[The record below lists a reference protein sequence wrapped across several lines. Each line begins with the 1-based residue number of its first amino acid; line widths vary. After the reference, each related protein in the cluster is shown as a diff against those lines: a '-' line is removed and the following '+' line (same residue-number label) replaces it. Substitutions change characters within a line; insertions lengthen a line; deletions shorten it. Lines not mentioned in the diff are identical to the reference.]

1 MNASLASHSSYGFSQ
16 HSRTFNP
23 PRSTSADAVADEH
36 SSRAYIL
43 PRRTREDWVALG
55 VMLLA
60 ACAIFFI
67 NLTASGYANE
77 FYSAAAQAGSVSW
90 KAFLWGSLDSGNA
103 ITVDKPPAAL
113 WPMALSV
120 RIFGLSSFAILLPEA
135 LMGVATTYL
144 LYATVR
150 RYWGNWAGI
159 VTGFIFM
166 LTPVAALMFRFN
178 NPDALL
184 VLLMTGATHVLL
196 RSLEYANHP
205 SGNRKRTWW
214 MVLAGA
220 LIGFGFL
227 AKQLQVLLVLP
238 GFALAFLLAS
248 PTDMVRRILDSL
260 AAIGSMIVAAG
271 WWVLLTVIVPAGDR
285 PYVGGS
291 QRNSFLELTFGY
303 NGFGRLTGSEEGSVI
318 PGHGHEGGGMPAG
331 GGRGGG
337 MWGQT
342 GLNRLFSGEFGTQIS
357 WLAPLAFAGIVISL
371 LVIGRAV
378 RTDVRRA
385 SVIAFGGWLTV
396 TWLVFSFMAGIFHQ
410 YYTVALAPALAALVA
425 IGAFSLWIAR
435 DKLWARIVTPI
446 LIAFTAF
453 WDFSLTGRSQWLPWL
468 KWAILIIG
476 LMGALGF
483 ALAGLLPI
491 RRRALVA
498 LILSVIGLM
507 AGPAAWALYTV
518 SQGHMGSIVLAG
530 PSLSSG
536 RMGGGPGGMPGGAPG
551 GGRAGGMAPGNMPQ
565 QGKPGGDGG
574 HMGSY
579 QMGQDPMNQ
588 QGQSRQQ
595 GQMPGGSSNS
605 QQAPSMG
612 SQGPGPMGQG
622 SSGSQ
627 GESSPSGAPSMRSQR
642 RSQSGFQGGPEGGR
656 MKGGSLHG
664 GGRSSSKIVAKL
676 EKSSDSHRWAA
687 ATTGS
692 QQAAGYQLASQKPV
706 MAIGGFNGSDP
717 YPSLEQFKQYVK
729 DRQIHY
735 YIAGEMGGHQMG
747 GSDTATRISQWVA
760 KHYTATTVDG
770 VTVYDLTQQQ
780 AS

>member
-1 MNASLASHSSYGFSQ
+1 
-16 HSRTFNP
+16 
-23 PRSTSADAVADEH
+23 
-36 SSRAYIL
+36 
-43 PRRTREDWVALG
+43 
-55 VMLLA
+55 MLLA

-113 WPMALSV
+113 WLMALSV
-120 RIFGLSSFAILLPEA
+120 RIFGLNSFAILLPEA
-135 LMGVATTYL
+135 LMGVATNYL

-184 VLLMTGATHVLL
+184 VLLMTGATHALL

-227 AKQLQVLLVLP
+227 TKQLQVLLVLP

-248 PTDMVRRILDSL
+248 PTGMVRRILDSL
-260 AAIGSMIVAAG
+260 AAIGSVIVTAG
-271 WWVLLTVIVPAGDR
+271 WWVLLTVVVPANYR
-285 PYVGGS
+285 PYIGGS

-318 PGHGHEGGGMPAG
+318 PGHGHKGGGMPAG
-331 GGRGGG
+331 VGRGGG

-435 DKLWARIVTPI
+435 DKRWARIVTQI

-453 WDFSLTGRSQWLPWL
+453 WDFSLAGRSQWLPWL

-483 ALAGLLPI
+483 ALAGLLRI
-491 RRRALVA
+491 RRLALIA

-507 AGPAAWALYTV
+507 AGPAAWTLYTV
-518 SQGHMGSIVLAG
+518 SQGHMGSIVLAE

-551 GGRAGGMAPGNMPQ
+551 GGQPGNGQPGGGQAGGMAPGNMQQ
-565 QGKPGGDGG
+565 QGMPGGDGG

-579 QMGQDPMNQ
+579 QMGQDPMDQ
-588 QGQSRQQ
+588 QGQPSKQ
-595 GQMPGGSSNS
+595 GQMPGGSSNN
-605 QQAPSMG
+605 QQPPSTG
-612 SQGPGPMGQG
+612 SQGPGPMGQD
-622 SSGSQ
+622 SSGPQ
-627 GESSPSGAPSMRSQR
+627 GESSSSGAPSMHSQR
-642 RSQSGFQGGPEGGR
+642 RGKSGFR
-656 MKGGSLHG
+656 GGSERGRIRGGGLLG
-664 GGRSSSKIVAKL
+664 GGRSSSKVVAML
-676 EKSSDSHRWAA
+676 EKLSDSHRWAA

-692 QQAAGYQLASQKPV
+692 QQAAGYQLASQTPV

-717 YPSLEQFKQYVK
+717 YPSLEQFKQ
-729 DRQIHY
+729 
-735 YIAGEMGGHQMG
+735 
-747 GSDTATRISQWVA
+747 
-760 KHYTATTVDG
+760 
-770 VTVYDLTQQQ
+770 
-780 AS
+780 

>member
-1 MNASLASHSSYGFSQ
+1 MNASLASNSSYGFSPYSQ
-16 HSRTFNP
+16 ACNP

-43 PRRTREDWVALG
+43 PRRTRGDWVALG

-60 ACAIFFI
+60 ACVIFFI

-113 WPMALSV
+113 WLMALSV
-120 RIFGLSSFAILLPEA
+120 RILGLSSFAILLPEA

-184 VLLMTGATHVLL
+184 VLLMTGATHALL

-227 AKQLQVLLVLP
+227 TKQLQVLLVLP

-248 PTDMVRRILDSL
+248 PTGMVRRILDSL
-260 AAIGSMIVAAG
+260 AAIASMIVAAG
-271 WWVLLTVIVPAGDR
+271 WWVLLTVIVPASDR
-285 PYVGGS
+285 PYIGGS

-337 MWGQT
+337 KWGQT

-410 YYTVALAPALAALVA
+410 YYTVALAPALAAMVA

-435 DKLWARIVTPI
+435 DKLWARIVAPI

-453 WDFSLTGRSQWLPWL
+453 WDFSLAGRSQWLPWL
-468 KWAILIIG
+468 K
-476 LMGALGF
+476 
-483 ALAGLLPI
+483 
-491 RRRALVA
+491 
-498 LILSVIGLM
+498 
-507 AGPAAWALYTV
+507 
-518 SQGHMGSIVLAG
+518 
-530 PSLSSG
+530 
-536 RMGGGPGGMPGGAPG
+536 
-551 GGRAGGMAPGNMPQ
+551 
-565 QGKPGGDGG
+565 
-574 HMGSY
+574 
-579 QMGQDPMNQ
+579 
-588 QGQSRQQ
+588 
-595 GQMPGGSSNS
+595 
-605 QQAPSMG
+605 
-612 SQGPGPMGQG
+612 
-622 SSGSQ
+622 
-627 GESSPSGAPSMRSQR
+627 
-642 RSQSGFQGGPEGGR
+642 
-656 MKGGSLHG
+656 
-664 GGRSSSKIVAKL
+664 
-676 EKSSDSHRWAA
+676 
-687 ATTGS
+687 
-692 QQAAGYQLASQKPV
+692 
-706 MAIGGFNGSDP
+706 
-717 YPSLEQFKQYVK
+717 
-729 DRQIHY
+729 
-735 YIAGEMGGHQMG
+735 
-747 GSDTATRISQWVA
+747 
-760 KHYTATTVDG
+760 
-770 VTVYDLTQQQ
+770 
-780 AS
+780 

>member
-1 MNASLASHSSYGFSQ
+1 
-16 HSRTFNP
+16 
-23 PRSTSADAVADEH
+23 
-36 SSRAYIL
+36 
-43 PRRTREDWVALG
+43 
-55 VMLLA
+55 MLLA

-113 WPMALSV
+113 WLMALSV
-120 RIFGLSSFAILLPEA
+120 RIFGLNSFAILLPEA
-135 LMGVATTYL
+135 LMGVATNYL

-184 VLLMTGATHVLL
+184 VLLMTGATHALL

-227 AKQLQVLLVLP
+227 TKQLQVLLVLP

-248 PTDMVRRILDSL
+248 PTGMVRRILDSL
-260 AAIGSMIVAAG
+260 AAIGSVIVTAG
-271 WWVLLTVIVPAGDR
+271 WWVLLTVVVPANYR
-285 PYVGGS
+285 PYIGGS

-435 DKLWARIVTPI
+435 DKRWARIVTQI

-453 WDFSLTGRSQWLPWL
+453 WDFSLAGRSQWLPWL

-483 ALAGLLPI
+483 ALAGLLRI
-491 RRRALVA
+491 RRLALIA

-507 AGPAAWALYTV
+507 AGPAAWTLYTV
-518 SQGHMGSIVLAG
+518 SQGHMGSIVLAE

-551 GGRAGGMAPGNMPQ
+551 GGQPGNGQPGGGQAGGMAPGNMQQ
-565 QGKPGGDGG
+565 QGMPGGDGG

-579 QMGQDPMNQ
+579 QMGQDPMDQ
-588 QGQSRQQ
+588 QGQPSKQ
-595 GQMPGGSSNS
+595 GQMPGGSSNN
-605 QQAPSMG
+605 QQPPSTG
-612 SQGPGPMGQG
+612 SQGPGPMGQD
-622 SSGSQ
+622 SSGPQ
-627 GESSPSGAPSMRSQR
+627 GESSSSGAPSMHSQR
-642 RSQSGFQGGPEGGR
+642 RGKSGFR
-656 MKGGSLHG
+656 GGSERGRIRGGGLLG
-664 GGRSSSKIVAKL
+664 GGRSSSKVVAML
-676 EKSSDSHRWAA
+676 EKLSDSHRWAA

-692 QQAAGYQLASQKPV
+692 QQAAGYQLASQTPV

-717 YPSLEQFKQYVK
+717 YPSLEQFKQ
-729 DRQIHY
+729 
-735 YIAGEMGGHQMG
+735 
-747 GSDTATRISQWVA
+747 
-760 KHYTATTVDG
+760 
-770 VTVYDLTQQQ
+770 
-780 AS
+780 

>member
-1 MNASLASHSSYGFSQ
+1 M
-16 HSRTFNP
+16 
-23 PRSTSADAVADEH
+23 
-36 SSRAYIL
+36 
-43 PRRTREDWVALG
+43 ALG

-113 WPMALSV
+113 WLMALSV
-120 RIFGLSSFAILLPEA
+120 RIFGLNSFAILLPEA
-135 LMGVATTYL
+135 LMGVATNYL

-184 VLLMTGATHVLL
+184 VLLMTGATHALL

-227 AKQLQVLLVLP
+227 TKQLQVLFVLP
-238 GFALAFLLAS
+238 GLALAFLLAS
-248 PTDMVRRILDSL
+248 PTGIVRRILDSL

-271 WWVLLTVIVPAGDR
+271 WWVLLTVIVPASDR
-285 PYVGGS
+285 PYIGGS

-435 DKLWARIVTPI
+435 DKRWARIVTPI

-453 WDFSLTGRSQWLPWL
+453 WDFSLAGRSQWLPWL

-491 RRRALVA
+491 RRLALVA

-507 AGPAAWALYTV
+507 AGPAAWTLYTV

-530 PSLSSG
+530 PNLTSG
-536 RMGGGPGGMPGGAPG
+536 SMGGGPGGMPGGAPG
-551 GGRAGGMAPGNMPQ
+551 GGQPGGGQAGGMAPGNMQ
-565 QGKPGGDGG
+565 QGLPGGDGG
-574 HMGSY
+574 PMGSY

-588 QGQSRQQ
+588 QGQSRKQ
-595 GQMPGGSSNS
+595 GQIPGGGSNS

-612 SQGPGPMGQG
+612 SQGPGSMGQDSTG
-622 SSGSQ
+622 SH
-627 GESSPSGAPSMRSQR
+627 GESSSSGAPPMHSQR
-642 RSQSGFQGGPEGGR
+642 RSKSGFQGVPGDRR
-656 MKGGSLHG
+656 MKGGNLLG

-676 EKSSDSHRWAA
+676 GKASDSYRWAA

-729 DRQIHY
+729 DKQIHY

-747 GSDTATRISQWVA
+747 GSDTATKISQWVA

>member
-1 MNASLASHSSYGFSQ
+1 M
-16 HSRTFNP
+16 
-23 PRSTSADAVADEH
+23 
-36 SSRAYIL
+36 
-43 PRRTREDWVALG
+43 ALG

-113 WPMALSV
+113 WLMALSV
-120 RIFGLSSFAILLPEA
+120 RIFGLNSFAILLPEA

-144 LYATVR
+144 LYVTVR

-184 VLLMTGATHVLL
+184 VLLMTGATHALL
-196 RSLEYANHP
+196 RSLEYVNHP
-205 SGNRKRTWW
+205 FGNRKRTWW

-227 AKQLQVLLVLP
+227 TKQLQVLLVLP

-248 PTDMVRRILDSL
+248 PTGMVRRILDSL

-271 WWVLLTVIVPAGDR
+271 WWVLLTVIVPASDR
-285 PYVGGS
+285 PYIGGS

-318 PGHGHEGGGMPAG
+318 PGHGHKGGGMPAG

-357 WLAPLAFAGIVISL
+357 WLAPLSFAGIVISL
-371 LVIGRAV
+371 LIIGRAV

-453 WDFSLTGRSQWLPWL
+453 WDFSLAGRSQWLPWL

-483 ALAGLLPI
+483 ALDRLLRI
-491 RRRALVA
+491 RRLALVA
-498 LILSVIGLM
+498 LVLSVVGLM
-507 AGPAAWALYTV
+507 AGPAAWTLYTV

-530 PSLSSG
+530 PSLTSG
-536 RMGGGPGGMPGGAPG
+536 SMGGGPGGMPGGAPG
-551 GGRAGGMAPGNMPQ
+551 GGQPGGGQAGGMAPGNMQQ
-565 QGKPGGDGG
+565 QGMPGGDGSP
-574 HMGSY
+574 MGSY

-588 QGQSRQQ
+588 QGQI
-595 GQMPGGSSNS
+595 PGGGSNS

-612 SQGPGPMGQG
+612 SQGPGPMGQD
-622 SSGSQ
+622 SSGPQ
-627 GESSPSGAPSMRSQR
+627 EESRSSGAPSMRSQR
-642 RSQSGFQGGPEGGR
+642 RGKSGFQGGSEGGR
-656 MKGGSLHG
+656 IRGGGLLG
-664 GGRSSSKIVAKL
+664 GGRSSSKVVAML

-692 QQAAGYQLASQKPV
+692 QQAAGYQLASEKPV

-717 YPSLEQFKQYVK
+717 YPSLEQFKQYVRDK
-729 DRQIHY
+729 QIHY

-747 GSDTATRISQWVA
+747 GSDAATQISQWVA

>member
-1 MNASLASHSSYGFSQ
+1 MNASLASNSSYGFSP
-16 HSRTFNP
+16 HSQTLNP
-23 PRSTSADAVADEH
+23 PRSASAEAVADEH
-36 SSRAYIL
+36 ASRAYIL
-43 PRRTREDWVALG
+43 PRRTPGDWVALG
-55 VMLLA
+55 AMLLA

-103 ITVDKPPAAL
+103 ITVDKSLAAL
-113 WPMALSV
+113 WLMALSV
-120 RIFGLSSFAILLPEA
+120 CILGLNSFAILLPEA

-150 RYWGNWAGI
+150 RYWDNWAGI

-184 VLLMTGATHVLL
+184 VLLMTGAAHALL

-227 AKQLQVLLVLP
+227 TKQLQVLLVLP

-248 PTDMVRRILDSL
+248 PTGMVRRILDSL
-260 AAIGSMIVAAG
+260 AAIASMIVAAG
-271 WWVLLTVIVPAGDR
+271 WWVLLTVIVPASDR
-285 PYVGGS
+285 PYIGGS

-342 GLNRLFSGEFGTQIS
+342 GLNRLFSGEFDTQIS
-357 WLAPLAFAGIVISL
+357 WLALLAFAGIVISL

-435 DKLWARIVTPI
+435 DKRWARIVTPI
-446 LIAFTAF
+446 LVAFTAF
-453 WDFSLTGRSQWLPWL
+453 
-468 KWAILIIG
+468 
-476 LMGALGF
+476 
-483 ALAGLLPI
+483 
-491 RRRALVA
+491 
-498 LILSVIGLM
+498 
-507 AGPAAWALYTV
+507 
-518 SQGHMGSIVLAG
+518 
-530 PSLSSG
+530 
-536 RMGGGPGGMPGGAPG
+536 
-551 GGRAGGMAPGNMPQ
+551 
-565 QGKPGGDGG
+565 
-574 HMGSY
+574 
-579 QMGQDPMNQ
+579 
-588 QGQSRQQ
+588 
-595 GQMPGGSSNS
+595 
-605 QQAPSMG
+605 
-612 SQGPGPMGQG
+612 
-622 SSGSQ
+622 
-627 GESSPSGAPSMRSQR
+627 
-642 RSQSGFQGGPEGGR
+642 
-656 MKGGSLHG
+656 
-664 GGRSSSKIVAKL
+664 
-676 EKSSDSHRWAA
+676 
-687 ATTGS
+687 
-692 QQAAGYQLASQKPV
+692 
-706 MAIGGFNGSDP
+706 
-717 YPSLEQFKQYVK
+717 
-729 DRQIHY
+729 
-735 YIAGEMGGHQMG
+735 
-747 GSDTATRISQWVA
+747 
-760 KHYTATTVDG
+760 
-770 VTVYDLTQQQ
+770 
-780 AS
+780 

>member
-1 MNASLASHSSYGFSQ
+1 MNASLASHSGYGFSQ

-36 SSRAYIL
+36 ASRAYIL
-43 PRRTREDWVALG
+43 PRRTRGDWMALG

-113 WPMALSV
+113 WLMALSV
-120 RIFGLSSFAILLPEA
+120 RIFGLNSFAILLPEA

-144 LYATVR
+144 LYVTVR

-184 VLLMTGATHVLL
+184 VLLMTGATHALL
-196 RSLEYANHP
+196 RSLEYVNHP
-205 SGNRKRTWW
+205 FGNRKRTWW

-227 AKQLQVLLVLP
+227 TKQLQVLLVLP

-248 PTDMVRRILDSL
+248 PTGMVRRILDSL

-271 WWVLLTVIVPAGDR
+271 WWVLLTVIVPASDR
-285 PYVGGS
+285 PYIGGS

-318 PGHGHEGGGMPAG
+318 PGHGHKGGGMPAG

-453 WDFSLTGRSQWLPWL
+453 WDFSLAGRSQWLPWL

-483 ALAGLLPI
+483 ALAGLLRI
-491 RRRALVA
+491 RRLALVA

-507 AGPAAWALYTV
+507 AGPAAWTLYTV

-530 PSLSSG
+530 PSLTSG
-536 RMGGGPGGMPGGAPG
+536 SMGGGPGGMPGGAPG
-551 GGRAGGMAPGNMPQ
+551 GGQPGGGQAGGMAPGNMQQ
-565 QGKPGGDGG
+565 QGMPGGDGSP
-574 HMGSY
+574 MGSY

-588 QGQSRQQ
+588 QGQI
-595 GQMPGGSSNS
+595 PGGGSNS

-612 SQGPGPMGQG
+612 SQGPGPMGQD
-622 SSGSQ
+622 SSGPQ
-627 GESSPSGAPSMRSQR
+627 EESRSSGAPSMRSQR
-642 RSQSGFQGGPEGGR
+642 RGKSGFQGGSEGGR
-656 MKGGSLHG
+656 IRGGGLLG
-664 GGRSSSKIVAKL
+664 GGRSSSKVVAML

-717 YPSLEQFKQYVK
+717 YPSLEQFKQYVRDK
-729 DRQIHY
+729 QIHY

-747 GSDTATRISQWVA
+747 GSDAATQISQWVA

>member
-16 HSRTFNP
+16 HPRTFNP

-67 NLTASGYANE
+67 NFTASGYANE

-113 WPMALSV
+113 WLMALSV
-120 RIFGLSSFAILLPEA
+120 RILGLNSFAILLPEA

-184 VLLMTGATHVLL
+184 VLLMTGATHALL

-227 AKQLQVLLVLP
+227 TKQLQVLLVLP

-248 PTDMVRRILDSL
+248 PTGMVRRILDSL

-271 WWVLLTVIVPAGDR
+271 WWVLLTVVVPAGDR
-285 PYVGGS
+285 PYIGGS

-385 SVIAFGGWLTV
+385 NVIAFGGWLTV
-396 TWLVFSFMAGIFHQ
+396 TWLVFSFYGRHFPPVLHRGSGSSPGCPGGHRCIQ
-410 YYTVALAPALAALVA
+410 SVDRPGQALGQDRHADSYRLHGLLGFQP
-425 IGAFSLWIAR
+425 
-435 DKLWARIVTPI
+435 
-446 LIAFTAF
+446 
-453 WDFSLTGRSQWLPWL
+453 GRSVPV
-468 KWAILIIG
+468 AS
-476 LMGALGF
+476 
-483 ALAGLLPI
+483 LAQ
-491 RRRALVA
+491 V
-498 LILSVIGLM
+498 
-507 AGPAAWALYTV
+507 
-518 SQGHMGSIVLAG
+518 GHSHNRSHGRPRFCTDWTLANTTTR
-530 PSLSSG
+530 SC
-536 RMGGGPGGMPGGAPG
+536 
-551 GGRAGGMAPGNMPQ
+551 
-565 QGKPGGDGG
+565 
-574 HMGSY
+574 
-579 QMGQDPMNQ
+579 
-588 QGQSRQQ
+588 
-595 GQMPGGSSNS
+595 
-605 QQAPSMG
+605 
-612 SQGPGPMGQG
+612 
-622 SSGSQ
+622 
-627 GESSPSGAPSMRSQR
+627 SPHC
-642 RSQSGFQGGPEGGR
+642 
-656 MKGGSLHG
+656 L
-664 GGRSSSKIVAKL
+664 
-676 EKSSDSHRWAA
+676 SHRAYGWPCCMDA
-687 ATTGS
+687 
-692 QQAAGYQLASQKPV
+692 V
-706 MAIGGFNGSDP
+706 
-717 YPSLEQFKQYVK
+717 
-729 DRQIHY
+729 H
-735 YIAGEMGGHQMG
+735 
-747 GSDTATRISQWVA
+747 RIPRTYGINRFSR
-760 KHYTATTVDG
+760 
-770 VTVYDLTQQQ
+770 TQP
-780 AS
+780 

>member
-1 MNASLASHSSYGFSQ
+1 M
-16 HSRTFNP
+16 
-23 PRSTSADAVADEH
+23 
-36 SSRAYIL
+36 
-43 PRRTREDWVALG
+43 
-55 VMLLA
+55 
-60 ACAIFFI
+60 
-67 NLTASGYANE
+67 
-77 FYSAAAQAGSVSW
+77 
-90 KAFLWGSLDSGNA
+90 
-103 ITVDKPPAAL
+103 DKPPAAL
-113 WPMALSV
+113 WLMALSV
-120 RIFGLSSFAILLPEA
+120 RIFGLNSFAILVPEA

-184 VLLMTGATHVLL
+184 VLLLMTGATHALL

-220 LIGFGFL
+220 LVGFGFL
-227 AKQLQVLLVLP
+227 TKQLQVLLVLP

-248 PTDMVRRILDSL
+248 PTGMVRRILDSL
-260 AAIGSMIVAAG
+260 AAIASMIVAAG
-271 WWVLLTVIVPAGDR
+271 WWVLLTVVVPAGDR
-285 PYVGGS
+285 PYIGGS

-318 PGHGHEGGGMPAG
+318 PGHGHKGGGMPAG

-378 RTDVRRA
+378 RTDVCRA
-385 SVIAFGGWLTV
+385 SVIAFGGWLIV

-410 YYTVALAPALAALVA
+410 HYTVALAPALAAMVA
-425 IGAFSLWIAR
+425 MGAFILWIAR

-446 LIAFTAF
+446 LIVFTAF
-453 WDFSLTGRSQWLPWL
+453 WDFSLAGRSQWLPWL

-483 ALAGLLPI
+483 ALAGLLRI
-491 RRRALVA
+491 RRLALVA
-498 LILSVIGLM
+498 LIVSVIGLM
-507 AGPAAWALYTV
+507 AGPASWALHTV

-536 RMGGGPGGMPGGAPG
+536 RMGGGPGGMPGGAPSGGQPGNGQPG
-551 GGRAGGMAPGNMPQ
+551 GGQAGGMAPGNMQ
-565 QGKPGGDGG
+565 KQGIPGGGG
-574 HMGSY
+574 
-579 QMGQDPMNQ
+579 
-588 QGQSRQQ
+588 
-595 GQMPGGSSNS
+595 
-605 QQAPSMG
+605 
-612 SQGPGPMGQG
+612 GPMGQD

-627 GESSPSGAPSMRSQR
+627 EESSTSGAPSMPSQR
-642 RSQSGFQGGPEGGR
+642 RGKSGFHGGPEGGR
-656 MKGGSLHG
+656 VKGGGLLG

-676 EKSSDSHRWAA
+676 ENSSDSYRWAA

-729 DRQIHY
+729 DKQIHY
-735 YIAGEMGGHQMG
+735 YIAGEMCGHQMGGHQMG
-747 GSDTATRISQWVA
+747 GSDTATQISQWVA

-770 VTVYDLTQQQ
+770 VTVYDLSQQQ

>member
-1 MNASLASHSSYGFSQ
+1 MNASLASNSSYGFSP

-23 PRSTSADAVADEH
+23 PQSTSADVVADEH
-36 SSRAYIL
+36 ASRAYIM
-43 PRRTREDWVALG
+43 PRRTRGDWIALG

-113 WPMALSV
+113 WLMALSV
-120 RIFGLSSFAILLPEA
+120 RIFGLNSFAVLLPEA

-150 RYWGNWAGI
+150 RCWGNWAGI

-184 VLLMTGATHVLL
+184 VLLMTGATHALL

-227 AKQLQVLLVLP
+227 TKQLQVLLVLP

-248 PTDMVRRILDSL
+248 PTGMVRRILDSL
-260 AAIGSMIVAAG
+260 AAIASMIVAAG
-271 WWVLLTVIVPAGDR
+271 WWVLLTVIVPASDR
-285 PYVGGS
+285 PYIGGS

-318 PGHGHEGGGMPAG
+318 PGHGHKGGGMPAG
-331 GGRGGG
+331 VGRGGG

-453 WDFSLTGRSQWLPWL
+453 WDFSLAGRSQWLPWL

-483 ALAGLLPI
+483 ALAGLLRI
-491 RRRALVA
+491 RQLALVA
-498 LILSVIGLM
+498 LIVSVIGLM
-507 AGPAAWALYTV
+507 AGPAAWTLYTV

-530 PSLSSG
+530 PSL
-536 RMGGGPGGMPGGAPG
+536 
-551 GGRAGGMAPGNMPQ
+551 
-565 QGKPGGDGG
+565 
-574 HMGSY
+574 
-579 QMGQDPMNQ
+579 
-588 QGQSRQQ
+588 
-595 GQMPGGSSNS
+595 
-605 QQAPSMG
+605 
-612 SQGPGPMGQG
+612 
-622 SSGSQ
+622 
-627 GESSPSGAPSMRSQR
+627 
-642 RSQSGFQGGPEGGR
+642 
-656 MKGGSLHG
+656 
-664 GGRSSSKIVAKL
+664 
-676 EKSSDSHRWAA
+676 
-687 ATTGS
+687 T
-692 QQAAGYQLASQKPV
+692 
-706 MAIGGFNGSDP
+706 
-717 YPSLEQFKQYVK
+717 
-729 DRQIHY
+729 
-735 YIAGEMGGHQMG
+735 
-747 GSDTATRISQWVA
+747 
-760 KHYTATTVDG
+760 
-770 VTVYDLTQQQ
+770 
-780 AS
+780 